1 MTDVLD
7 DLLNWKDNT
16 VVVEMRQTADD
27 VQHLMWKGAEEIERL
42 RAALKSAGDDYPGS
56 SFQKWCYEQAGIPLS
71 ASPKLGEVLQQI
83 RAERATSPTDA
94 GQEQ

>member
-1 MTDVLD
+1 MAETKPSCEIQRFMAAGPWITRDLKEAVLASD
-7 DLLNWKDNT
+7 HDA
-16 VVVEMRQTADD
+16 VVD
-27 VQHLMWKGAEEIERL
+27 RL